1 MVVSN
6 TDIFLQLQRNCLNV
20 TLPMIALYLKK
31 KKKNFSPKLGQN
43 STAQM
48 QATPVRGTDEWPACH
63 LDDPTS

>member
-20 TLPMIALYLKK
+20 TLLMIALYLKK
-31 KKKNFSPKLGQN
+31 KYFSPKLGQN

-48 QATPVRGTDEWPACH
+48 QATPVRGTDE
-63 LDDPTS
+63 